1 MNIIFYFI
9 LLCMI
14 FFVLSIFG
22 LILLYLLYKIFL
34 HKKNNT
40 IFTNMKSLLANNSK
54 IIIIT
59 NIDGNEEI
67 FKEVLDKLTDVSNNI
82 INNNEI
88 IYENRENENNEN
100 NENKIKLKQ
109 V

>member
-1 MNIIFYFI
+1 
-9 LLCMI
+9 
-14 FFVLSIFG
+14 
-22 LILLYLLYKIFL
+22 
-34 HKKNNT
+34 
-40 IFTNMKSLLANNSK
+40 MKSLLANNSK